1 MRKNGLG
8 MLIVNRGQ
16 AGVSILLKNSSIEPI
31 RHSEPFGPEAG
42 LKDRLREGEES
53 HVFPDLRPFTEFILR
68 ERRVQGDNQ
77 RPFLSRI
84 SLVPYLRA
92 DP

>member
-1 MRKNGLG
+1 

-16 AGVSILLKNSSIEPI
+16 AGVSILLINSSIEPI

-53 HVFPDLRPFTEFILR
+53 HVFPDLRPFDFAQDRPFTELILR
-68 ERRVQGDNQ
+68 ERRVQGAAQ
-77 RPFLSRI
+77 RSFFSRI
-84 SLVPYLRA
+84 
-92 DP
+92 